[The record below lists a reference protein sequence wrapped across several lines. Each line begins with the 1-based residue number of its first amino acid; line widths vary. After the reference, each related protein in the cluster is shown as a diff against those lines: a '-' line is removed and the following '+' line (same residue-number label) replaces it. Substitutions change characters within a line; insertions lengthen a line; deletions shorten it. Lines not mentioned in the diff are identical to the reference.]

1 MDAKAY
7 TEKILASIRECS
19 PGQTEFYQAATEV
32 FESLV
37 PLLEEEKRYQEHSI
51 LERIVLPERTIIFR
65 VTWMD
70 DSNTIRTNLGY
81 RVQFNSTLGPYKGGL
96 RFHPSVNLGIVKF
109 LGFEQIF
116 KNALT
121 NLQIGGGKG
130 GSNFDPKGKSDAEVM
145 RFCQAFMNELH
156 RHIGQTRDVPAGD
169 IGVGAREIGYL
180 FGQYKLLT
188 AHFEGIVTGKGIGW
202 GGSFG
207 RREATGYG
215 SVYFAEHILNRHG
228 DEIKGKRCAVSGA
241 GNVATYTIEKLHSMG
256 AIPISCSDS
265 RGTIHHPKGI
275 DVKTL
280 KAIKEVGRESL
291 AKYAELHPDATYIP
305 LHNYPEGGH
314 AVWTLPCDVAFP
326 SATQNELNFVDAKN
340 LVANGCILVNE
351 GANMPTTPDA
361 YEYLRAHGVLFGP
374 AKAANAGGV
383 AVSQLEMAQNASMQR
398 WSFAEVDTRL
408 FGIMKNIFDT
418 AYATSKEFGDEG
430 NLLMG
435 ANIAG
440 FRKVADA
447 MIDEGAV

>member
-1 MDAKAY
+1 MSAKEY
-7 TEKILASIRECS
+7 TDEILAYIQEWS
-19 PGQTEFYQAATEV
+19 PGQNEFYQAATEV
-32 FESLV
+32 FESLT
-37 PLLEEEKRYQEHSI
+37 PLLEEEKRYREHSI
-51 LERIVLPERTIIFR
+51 LERIVIPERTIIFR
-65 VTWMD
+65 ITWMD
-70 DSNTIRTNLGY
+70 DSNKIRTNLGY

-96 RFHPSVNLGIVKF
+96 RFHPSVNLGIIKF

-130 GSNFDPKGKSDAEVM
+130 GSNFNPKGKSDAEIM

-169 IGVGAREIGYL
+169 IGVGAKEIGYL

-215 SVYFAEHILNRHG
+215 SVYFAEQILNKQG
-228 DEIKGKRCAVSGA
+228 DELRGKRCAVSGA
-241 GNVATYTIEKLHSMG
+241 GNVAIYTIEKLHSMG
-256 AIPISCSDS
+256 ATPISCSDS
-265 RGTIHHPKGI
+265 KGSIYHPGGI

-280 KAIKEVGRESL
+280 KAVKEVGRESL
-291 AKYAELHPDATYIP
+291 EKYAELHPDATYIP
-305 LHNYPEGGH
+305 LHKYPKGGH

-326 SATQNELNFVDAKN
+326 SATQNELTLVDAET
-340 LVANGCILVNE
+340 LVKNGCILVNE

-361 YEYLRAHGVLFGP
+361 IEYLREHGVLFGP
-374 AKAANAGGV
+374 GKAANAGGV

-408 FGIMKNIFDT
+408 FGIMKSIFDT
-418 AYATSKEFGDEG
+418 AYDTSKEFGDEG
-430 NLLMG
+430 NLILG